1 MAIVSFKYG
10 PRITLWDKNTYFG
23 NYGYWAAGSRSGVD
37 TARID
42 RIVFPSDT
50 LSIIAATLTST
61 VGAYASYANSGY
73 ATGAGYAAGGY
84 AGAFVSRIDK
94 LRFSDEVKSTLSAT
108 LSTARYSIAGFANSG
123 TAGYAATGNQNG
135 TLTTTIDKLLFS
147 NETNSALSETISNG
161 RMYANGFGNTGT
173 AGYVFG
179 GNANS
184 GGRQSD
190 IQKLLYSNDTRS
202 ILSATLGQV
211 TQSPVGAANVGV
223 AGYSVGGFSQ
233 SPDRQ
238 LTVIDKL
245 LFSNETRST
254 LTYNLVDGRN
264 DGTAFAQAGKALY
277 ATTGDPQRNYITK
290 ISFPT
295 DTGSVVSATFSG
307 VVGTTGGFSNCAG

>member
-10 PRITLWDKNTYFG
+10 PRITLWDKNTYYG
-23 NYGYWAAGSRSGVD
+23 NYGYWAAGSRSGTD

-42 RIVFPSDT
+42 KITFPSDT

-61 VGAYASYANSGY
+61 VGAYAGFANSGL

-84 AGAFVSRIDK
+84 GGAFLSRIDK
-94 LRFSDEVKSTLSAT
+94 LRFSDEVKSTLTAT

-123 TAGYAATGNQNG
+123 TAGYAATGNQSG
-135 TLTTTIDKLLFS
+135 TMVATVDKLLFS
-147 NETNSALSETISNG
+147 NETCSAIAATINTG
-161 RMYANGFGNTGT
+161 RMYASGFSNTGT

-179 GNANS
+179 GNTS
-184 GGRQSD
+184 GGRTNN
-190 IQKLLYSNDTRS
+190 IQKVLYSNDTIS
-202 ILSATLGQV
+202 GLTATLGQV
-211 TQSPVGAANVGV
+211 TQSPVGASNAGV
-223 AGYSVGGFSQ
+223 AGYSVGGFSEG
-233 SPDRQ
+233 PDRQ
-238 LTVIDKL
+238 LTVTDKI